1 MPVTVNINS
10 AQIAMNIR
18 AAADKAVAIVSEQI
32 VTDCNEFIPAD
43 QWVLRDSSLIHTSLE
58 GAMKHTSLTAEQQ
71 KILSEATGSD
81 FSNGNITWSTPY
93 ARFLYHGVPMV
104 DAKTGSPWARK
115 DQIKVKT
122 NGRLKYSKFPNPKA
136 CSHWCE
142 KAKAAYGNTWQEI
155 YEAAFR
161 KELNK

>member
-1 MPVTVNINS
+1 MPVTINLNT
-10 AQIAMNIR
+10 AQTALRIR
-18 AAADKAVAIVSEQI
+18 AAASRAVAIVSEQI

-71 KILSEATGSD
+71 KILGEATGSD
-81 FSNGNITWSTPY
+81 FANGNIVWSTPY

-104 DAKTGSPWARK
+104 DPKTGSTWAREG
-115 DQIKVKT
+115 QEKVKAK
-122 NGRLKYSKFPNPKA
+122 GSLKYSKSPNDKA

-142 KAKAAYGNTWQEI
+142 KAQAAYGDTWQRI

-161 KELNK
+161 KEMEK

>member
-1 MPVTVNINS
+1 MPVSVKINS
-10 AQIAMNIR
+10 AQIAVQIR
-18 AAADKAVAIVSEQI
+18 AAANRAVAIVSEQI

-81 FSNGNITWSTPY
+81 FANGNIIWSTPY

-104 DAKTGSPWARK
+104 DPKTGSTWAREG
-115 DQIKVKT
+115 QTKVKA
-122 NGRLKYSKFPNPKA
+122 NGSLKYSKFPNPKA

-142 KAKAAYGNTWQEI
+142 KAQAVYGNTWRQI
-155 YEAAFR
+155 YEAALK
-161 KELNK
+161 KEMEK